1 MFFRKTSPSSSS
13 GIVAAC
19 VAAIGA
25 AVAITFFVKKTRSRR
40 PSAVVDRCL
49 RAVDELES
57 RIITSAAR
65 A

>member
-1 MFFRKTSPSSSS
+1 M
-13 GIVAAC
+13 AAC